1 MESGGLVHIIT
12 AKNIRW
18 LHTSTREVSHLHEMV
33 FTQDAN
39 YCQILYSYEDE
50 LGTDVIAS
58 LDFWQTAN
66 GGKQS
71 LDVQRAYEKS

>member
-18 LHTSTREVSHLHEMV
+18 LHTSTREVCHRSV
-33 FTQDAN
+33 FDCKYTAN
-39 YCQILYSYEDE
+39 QRQILYSYEDE
-50 LGTDVIAS
+50 LGNDVIAS
-58 LDFWQTAN
+58 LDFWQSAN

-71 LDVQRAYEKS
+71 LDIQRS

>member
-1 MESGGLVHIIT
+1 MHIIT

-18 LHTSTREVSHLHEMV
+18 LHTSTREACIPDGSLSDK
-33 FTQDAN
+33 FAN
-39 YCQILYSYEDE
+39 NMQILYSYEDE
-50 LGTDVIAS
+50 LGNDVIAS

-71 LDVQRAYEKS
+71 LDVQHPSEKS